1 MHTFNI
7 SIKKNKL
14 FANSAKTKQHSRW
27 TNSTTLCKKIY
38 SKRKKKWQK
47 RQQHRKCC
55 LFMQLFT
62 FFFVHVYTLHSVR
75 SLYTWSTN
83 YRRKK
88 KPSNSKNKIFFSAVS
103 TADFPM
109 SFFSSFCA
117 FHLCSAAFFSF
128 LYQPFFINYESF
140 AHIFATLS
148 SHCLLVGRKREKK
161 SYFFSC
167 KLRKMVFLPKWAKN
181 KLCTQNTSKKGT
193 RMNYLKIKV
202 KV

>member
-88 KPSNSKNKIFFSAVS
+88 NPQTPKTKFFSRLFLRQIFLWVS
-103 TADFPM
+103 FRRFARFICALPL
-109 SFFSSFCA
+109 FF
-117 FHLCSAAFFSF
+117 
-128 LYQPFFINYESF
+128 PFFIN
-140 AHIFATLS
+140 H
-148 SHCLLVGRKREKK
+148 
-161 SYFFSC
+161 FS
-167 KLRKMVFLPKWAKN
+167 
-181 KLCTQNTSKKGT
+181 
-193 RMNYLKIKV
+193 
-202 KV
+202 